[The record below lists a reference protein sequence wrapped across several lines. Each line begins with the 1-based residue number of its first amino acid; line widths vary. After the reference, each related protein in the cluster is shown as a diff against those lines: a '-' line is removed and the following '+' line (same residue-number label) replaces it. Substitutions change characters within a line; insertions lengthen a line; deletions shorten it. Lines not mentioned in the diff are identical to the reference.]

1 MENGN
6 YQRWMCELKIDGM
19 HPQTTPLSA
28 VFHLRFGTNGGICGT
43 KEKSKEEENLRF
55 NLLSRST
62 NGIKNAGDV
71 FGDWTET
78 GLCFTLVT
86 RQQACKWEFQGKWEG
101 KFKNVPEGRFKVT
114 QDNFRMD
121 TTVGTFKLSLD
132 KKRSEENGT
141 IAKENIFIKN
151 MRQYIS
157 NSPAEKLF
165 YDFKIVAQDG
175 SEVNS
180 HKIILASQT
189 QYFSALFR
197 QENPD
202 FVKLDFPSGIIK
214 MCVNYLYTEEID
226 VNGDNVQDIMV
237 FANYVMIME
246 VVKICEDF
254 IIDNLDQSTC
264 LDVFKLGDFLGNS
277 AITDQAKKMI
287 CRNFQTMFLEEEL
300 NMIPLHLFKQ
310 VLSSDKVVLYSEY
323 ETILPGIEREVKIGE
338 MIEKYCLVNSMENE
352 REALKSILRIDQKNQ
367 ISSHR
372 ELSHLKTW
380 TVSEKMGSAGD
391 NPRHVQS
398 FSMKG
403 EGKKFIRKITLC
415 TVLWDERTIIGG
427 LTFRWSDG
435 SSDTAGSMAEAGSP
449 NLIEMEVP
457 EGEHVSFVIGNSGWY
472 VDNLTFVASSGRK
485 IGPVDLVGGDGGG
498 FRNPLSPLDPKYN
511 SFNTYLDGVQ
521 GEEVV
526 TQNKKVMTK
535 LRFIYSCLTNG
546 EEPRDVLAGSDM
558 NDDND
563 EEENLEEMWN
573 MNEEITDSSDDE

>member
-1 MENGN
+1 M
-6 YQRWMCELKIDGM
+6 
-19 HPQTTPLSA
+19 
-28 VFHLRFGTNGGICGT
+28 
-43 KEKSKEEENLRF
+43 
-55 NLLSRST
+55 
-62 NGIKNAGDV
+62 
-71 FGDWTET
+71 
-78 GLCFTLVT
+78 
-86 RQQACKWEFQGKWEG
+86 
-101 KFKNVPEGRFKVT
+101 
-114 QDNFRMD
+114 DNNFA
-121 TTVGTFKLSLD
+121 GTFELVLQKKMSDINKNTKLQ
-132 KKRSEENGT
+132 N
-141 IAKENIFIKN
+141 N
-151 MRQYIS
+151 MRQHTLK
-157 NSPAEKLF
+157 SPEDNQS
-165 YDFKIVAQDG
+165 YDFKIVSQDCN
-175 SEVNS
+175 EIHA
-180 HKIILASQT
+180 HKIMLASHSE
-189 QYFSALFR
+189 YFSALFR
-197 QENPD
+197 KENAD
-202 FVKLDFPSGIIK
+202 FVKLDFPSNIIK
-214 MCVNYLYTEEID
+214 MCISYLYTKDID
-226 VNGDNVQDIMV
+226 VDGENVQDIMV
-237 FANYVMIME
+237 FADYVMFTEI
-246 VVKICEDF
+246 VYICECFF
-254 IIDNLDQSTC
+254 INNIDLYSC
-264 LDVFKLGDFLGNS
+264 IDVYKLGDFLGNS
-277 AITDQAKKMI
+277 AITDQAKNMI
-287 CRNFQTMFLEEEL
+287 CRNFQKIVLKEEL
-300 NMIPLHLFKQ
+300 TMIPLNLFKQ
-310 VLSSDKVVLYSEY
+310 VLSSDKVILYSEY

-380 TVSEKMGSAGD
+380 TVSEKMDSAGD

-485 IGPVDLVGGDGGG
+485 IGPVDPVGGDGGG

-535 LRFIYSCLTNG
+535 LRFIYSCMTNG
-546 EEPRDVLAGSDM
+546 EEPRDVLAGGDM
-558 NDDND
+558 NDD